1 MDVDVNV
8 NVNGDGDVNVSD
20 PSDRQDEHC
29 AVAERAS
36 GRRHGFGALPASA
49 VSWVRFSWLTTALF
63 GITAV
68 GAVWGPDALEILA
81 LVVAL
86 GLFGVGAILFMWAFF
101 LSADRSR
108 LEEVAVVEV
117 YFLAG
122 KVAPGVVKLHFFG
135 ALMAQIVIGV
145 TTASIRPFTSLAFG
159 ILVPVLGLG
168 VTGRWSAEHA
178 DYRTRTVLRTKRKA
192 TGKGSASA

>member
-1 MDVDVNV
+1 M
-8 NVNGDGDVNVSD
+8 SRLT
-20 PSDRQDEHC
+20 S
-29 AVAERAS
+29 S
-36 GRRHGFGALPASA
+36 LPVSA
-49 VSWVRFSWLTTALF
+49 VPWVRFSWLATALF
-63 GITAV
+63 AATAFA
-68 GAVWGPDALEILA
+68 AVWGPDGLYVVALI
-81 LVVAL
+81 VAL
-86 GLFGVGAILFMWAFF
+86 GLFGIGAVLFIWAFF

-122 KVAPGVVKLHFFG
+122 KVAPGIVKLHFFG
-135 ALMAQIVIGV
+135 ALAAQIAIGV

-159 ILVPVLGLG
+159 ILVPMFGLG
-168 VTGRWSAEHA
+168 ITGRWSAEHA

>member
-1 MDVDVNV
+1 MNVADPVDR
-8 NVNGDGDVNVSD
+8 SD
-20 PSDRQDEHC
+20 EDS
-29 AVAERAS
+29 AVAASAS
-36 GRRHGFGALPASA
+36 GARSRFGALPASA
-49 VSWVRFSWLTTALF
+49 VSWVRFSWLATALF
-63 GITAV
+63 GITAFS
-68 GAVWGPDALEILA
+68 ATWGPDALEIPA

-86 GLFGVGAILFMWAFF
+86 GLFGVGAVLFLWAFF

-135 ALMAQIVIGV
+135 ALMAQIAIGV

-159 ILVPVLGLG
+159 ILVPVFGLG